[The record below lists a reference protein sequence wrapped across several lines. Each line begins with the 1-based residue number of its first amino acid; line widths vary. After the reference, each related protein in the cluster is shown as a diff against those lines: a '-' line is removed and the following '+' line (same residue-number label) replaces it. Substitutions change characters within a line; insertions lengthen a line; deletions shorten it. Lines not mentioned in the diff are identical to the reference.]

1 MNMTGDVT
9 VDTILAVWLVLLGT
23 VGLGAAMTMFA
34 IHRMTEWSY
43 ERETTF
49 EQRLKAIQAKRPNP
63 SQGPDEPL
71 DRAIWTGEIER
82 QRQAEKFARSFLK
95 YDDPIC

>member
-1 MNMTGDVT
+1 MNITGDTT
-9 VDTILAVWLVLLGT
+9 VDTIMAVWLVLLGT

-43 ERETTF
+43 KPKRQPSRF
-49 EQRLKAIQAKRPNP
+49 EQRLKVIKEKGP
-63 SQGPDEPL
+63 SVEYNMD
-71 DRAIWTGEIER
+71 DRALWTGEIER
-82 QRQAEKFARSFLK
+82 QRQAEKFARGFLR